1 MQKTIHIMSSCE
13 MFHKLLQH
21 LCCVKSCCFFKMLVI
36 EPAWFLKLHK
46 KDLNA
51 TFLLFNTSHFLKLTF
66 YKTDAFSEGLLS
78 IEKQHLLRN

>member
-1 MQKTIHIMSSCE
+1 
-13 MFHKLLQH
+13 
-21 LCCVKSCCFFKMLVI
+21 MLVI